1 MIVDKLI
8 IDDTLKNKKNIKNKE
23 LSKKGGHTMKKNVFK
38 RVISL
43 VIALMMIMPGMPFSA
58 YADEGLPT
66 EYEELQTQDPINE
79 DEALT
84 EGENGGEPSDEDPP
98 VEEPSEDESVDE
110 EPSDDEP
117 ADEEPADEEPAD
129 EEPTDEEPADQDPP
143 AAEPSDDEPT
153 DEDPPAE
160 DPPVEEPPVE
170 ELPVEVPQA
179 EGPIVLTYEMDE
191 ISVEVFADEGVLP
204 EGTQLRV
211 DTLSDDEIDR
221 YLNAIENG
229 NEDILIGFAALFDI
243 TLLEE
248 EGNPIQPK
256 GEVRVSFYGLDHIS
270 EDDDVFVY
278 HVEPQKVNMKRGTF
292 LIMMDMESMDQ
303 ENEVDLE
310 DFSPEVERGRV
321 SFNTSHFSIYIVG
334 TNIRHDNQSNRY
346 QMYVGE
352 ILQLEERNSN
362 SGGNWSVSSGNSV
375 NIISSSNNQNNIR
388 ATVKGMVLGNSTV
401 RYRVGS
407 GASQQNTYFYIAVGN
422 HDQIDPALPPVTDPN
437 ALPPGTVA
445 AEKTAKW
452 VDYSNRIAEINLK
465 VEGMPI
471 ISGSDVILVMDVS
484 GSMQNNSRIGTAK
497 AASKEF
503 ISNLL
508 GGGNPL
514 NNRIAFV
521 PFSDGSG
528 STNGSINFS
537 YDINILNAY
546 VDLRNANGYTN
557 YTSALNKALDYVES
571 RLTGEESR
579 PLYVVFMSDGEPNE
593 GFGTAQAAELMN
605 VHNATIYTVGIQLT
619 GSAPD
624 ALKNISTYVNGQ
636 PLYQNVTNMSDLAPV
651 LNAIAE
657 DIKLA
662 GTAAVFKDFISEYFE
677 YYNVAPYNTGDG
689 TYDPILEVVTISV
702 GNINK
707 VPDNYKI
714 YVQLKAEYWLEDQ
727 IYPTNEDI
735 HLDYIDVDGEPA
747 HKDKFEIGHPD
758 LSVGFGTI
766 TVKYV
771 LVNEVGQ
778 YIDSETGVLVDYAF
792 RDFVPAGYS
801 HLFEYGGSTSL
812 EVEQTYTV
820 TPSVPA
826 GYTLYQPGETITQ
839 EVSWDN
845 TNPTVEF
852 KVVRIDTVDITV
864 TKTWIGTPGTI
875 TIDLYANGV
884 LHDSKD
890 LTGEGTVTFDNLP
903 KFDSN
908 GEISYTVTETT
919 SDGTQLSAGGNAR
932 DGFTFTNVSN
942 EKVEFTVNKEWLGPV
957 GESATVKLM
966 DGETEVDSVE
976 LNAENNWTG
985 TLEGPKYD
993 EEGNEIEYDI
1003 VEVEIDNYDSE
1014 VVENQDGT
1022 FTVKNTNNEKVEF
1035 RVNKEWLGPVG
1046 ESATVK
1052 LIDGETEVDSVE
1064 LNAENNWTGTL
1075 EGPKYDEE
1083 GNEIE
1088 YAIVEEE
1095 IDNYDSEVVDNENG
1109 SFTIINTNNETV
1121 DIYVYKYW
1129 DDNGEEQQLELFS
1142 TEEGVKP
1149 TITFRLWVGDTE
1161 IDSITLENGELEG
1174 VFKDKPVYDLEGN
1187 RINYAITEDSI
1198 PGYAADIYG
1207 PFEDGDLYV
1216 EIINTIQKFNVYY
1229 NANGGSGTMN
1239 DENNPYKYN
1248 SSVTV
1253 LANTFTRSNYRFIGW
1268 NTAANGSGTS
1278 YAVGATFTMPAHD
1291 VTLYAQWQSGGGGGG
1306 GGGGGTII
1314 E

>member
-1 MIVDKLI
+1 M
-8 IDDTLKNKKNIKNKE
+8 
-23 LSKKGGHTMKKNVFK
+23 
-38 RVISL
+38 
-43 VIALMMIMPGMPFSA
+43 
-58 YADEGLPT
+58 
-66 EYEELQTQDPINE
+66 
-79 DEALT
+79 
-84 EGENGGEPSDEDPP
+84 
-98 VEEPSEDESVDE
+98 
-110 EPSDDEP
+110 
-117 ADEEPADEEPAD
+117 
-129 EEPTDEEPADQDPP
+129 
-143 AAEPSDDEPT
+143 
-153 DEDPPAE
+153 
-160 DPPVEEPPVE
+160 
-170 ELPVEVPQA
+170 
-179 EGPIVLTYEMDE
+179 
-191 ISVEVFADEGVLP
+191 
-204 EGTQLRV
+204 
-211 DTLSDDEIDR
+211 
-221 YLNAIENG
+221 
-229 NEDILIGFAALFDI
+229 
-243 TLLEE
+243 
-248 EGNPIQPK
+248 
-256 GEVRVSFYGLDHIS
+256 
-270 EDDDVFVY
+270 
-278 HVEPQKVNMKRGTF
+278 
-292 LIMMDMESMDQ
+292 
-303 ENEVDLE
+303 
-310 DFSPEVERGRV
+310 
-321 SFNTSHFSIYIVG
+321 
-334 TNIRHDNQSNRY
+334 
-346 QMYVGE
+346 
-352 ILQLEERNSN
+352 
-362 SGGNWSVSSGNSV
+362 
-375 NIISSSNNQNNIR
+375 
-388 ATVKGMVLGNSTV
+388 
-401 RYRVGS
+401 
-407 GASQQNTYFYIAVGN
+407 
-422 HDQIDPALPPVTDPN
+422 
-437 ALPPGTVA
+437 
-445 AEKTAKW
+445 
-452 VDYSNRIAEINLK
+452 
-465 VEGMPI
+465 
-471 ISGSDVILVMDVS
+471 
-484 GSMQNNSRIGTAK
+484 
-497 AASKEF
+497 
-503 ISNLL
+503 
-508 GGGNPL
+508 
-514 NNRIAFV
+514 
-521 PFSDGSG
+521 
-528 STNGSINFS
+528 
-537 YDINILNAY
+537 
-546 VDLRNANGYTN
+546 
-557 YTSALNKALDYVES
+557 
-571 RLTGEESR
+571 
-579 PLYVVFMSDGEPNE
+579 YVVFMSDGEPNE

-707 VPDNYKI
+707 VPDTYKI

-919 SDGTQLSAGGNAR
+919 SDGTQLSAGGNAG

-942 EKVEFTVNKEWLGPV
+942 EKVEFT
-957 GESATVKLM
+957 
-966 DGETEVDSVE
+966 
-976 LNAENNWTG
+976 
-985 TLEGPKYD
+985 
-993 EEGNEIEYDI
+993 
-1003 VEVEIDNYDSE
+1003 
-1014 VVENQDGT
+1014 
-1022 FTVKNTNNEKVEF
+1022 
-1035 RVNKEWLGPVG
+1035 VNKEWLGPVG

-1064 LNAENNWTGTL
+1064 LNAENNWIGTL
-1075 EGPKYDEE
+1075 KGPKYDEE

-1314 E
+1314 EEPEVPLAELEKFDHFAYIIGYPEGDIRPLNNITREEVAMIFYRLLTDESRNQLLSDVNPFTDVEGNRWSNRAISTLYNAGIISGYPDGTFRPSAPITRAEFATIAAKFDNLDLGIPSKFTDIAGHWAERYITSAENKGWVQGYPDMTFKPEQDITRAEAMTLINNVLERAVPKENIHPDAIFWPDISEGDWYYEIVMEATNSHDYTIEEDGDELWTGLKPNKVWP

>member
-1 MIVDKLI
+1 
-8 IDDTLKNKKNIKNKE
+8 
-23 LSKKGGHTMKKNVFK
+23 
-38 RVISL
+38 
-43 VIALMMIMPGMPFSA
+43 
-58 YADEGLPT
+58 
-66 EYEELQTQDPINE
+66 
-79 DEALT
+79 
-84 EGENGGEPSDEDPP
+84 
-98 VEEPSEDESVDE
+98 
-110 EPSDDEP
+110 
-117 ADEEPADEEPAD
+117 
-129 EEPTDEEPADQDPP
+129 
-143 AAEPSDDEPT
+143 
-153 DEDPPAE
+153 
-160 DPPVEEPPVE
+160 
-170 ELPVEVPQA
+170 
-179 EGPIVLTYEMDE
+179 
-191 ISVEVFADEGVLP
+191 
-204 EGTQLRV
+204 
-211 DTLSDDEIDR
+211 
-221 YLNAIENG
+221 
-229 NEDILIGFAALFDI
+229 
-243 TLLEE
+243 
-248 EGNPIQPK
+248 
-256 GEVRVSFYGLDHIS
+256 
-270 EDDDVFVY
+270 
-278 HVEPQKVNMKRGTF
+278 
-292 LIMMDMESMDQ
+292 
-303 ENEVDLE
+303 
-310 DFSPEVERGRV
+310 
-321 SFNTSHFSIYIVG
+321 
-334 TNIRHDNQSNRY
+334 
-346 QMYVGE
+346 
-352 ILQLEERNSN
+352 
-362 SGGNWSVSSGNSV
+362 
-375 NIISSSNNQNNIR
+375 
-388 ATVKGMVLGNSTV
+388 
-401 RYRVGS
+401 
-407 GASQQNTYFYIAVGN
+407 
-422 HDQIDPALPPVTDPN
+422 
-437 ALPPGTVA
+437 
-445 AEKTAKW
+445 
-452 VDYSNRIAEINLK
+452 
-465 VEGMPI
+465 
-471 ISGSDVILVMDVS
+471 
-484 GSMQNNSRIGTAK
+484 
-497 AASKEF
+497 
-503 ISNLL
+503 
-508 GGGNPL
+508 
-514 NNRIAFV
+514 
-521 PFSDGSG
+521 
-528 STNGSINFS
+528 
-537 YDINILNAY
+537 
-546 VDLRNANGYTN
+546 
-557 YTSALNKALDYVES
+557 
-571 RLTGEESR
+571 
-579 PLYVVFMSDGEPNE
+579 
-593 GFGTAQAAELMN
+593 
-605 VHNATIYTVGIQLT
+605 
-619 GSAPD
+619 
-624 ALKNISTYVNGQ
+624 
-636 PLYQNVTNMSDLAPV
+636 
-651 LNAIAE
+651 
-657 DIKLA
+657 
-662 GTAAVFKDFISEYFE
+662 
-677 YYNVAPYNTGDG
+677 
-689 TYDPILEVVTISV
+689 
-702 GNINK
+702 
-707 VPDNYKI
+707 
-714 YVQLKAEYWLEDQ
+714 
-727 IYPTNEDI
+727 
-735 HLDYIDVDGEPA
+735 
-747 HKDKFEIGHPD
+747 
-758 LSVGFGTI
+758 
-766 TVKYV
+766 
-771 LVNEVGQ
+771 
-778 YIDSETGVLVDYAF
+778 
-792 RDFVPAGYS
+792 
-801 HLFEYGGSTSL
+801 
-812 EVEQTYTV
+812 
-820 TPSVPA
+820 VPA

-919 SDGTQLSAGGNAR
+919 SDGTQLSAGGNAG

-1088 YAIVEEE
+1088 YDIVEVE

-1229 NANGGSGTMN
+1229 NANGVSGTMN

-1314 E
+1314 EEPEVPLAELEKFDHFAYIIGYPEGDIRPLNNITREEVAMIFYRLLTDESRNQLLSDVNPFTDVEGNRWSNRAISTLYNAGIISGYPDGTFRPSAPITRAEFATIAAKFDNLDLGIPSKFTDIAGHWAERYITSAENKGWVQGYPDMTFKPEQDITRAEAMPLTMLLYSFLTGITYLSFLMVTIVSWRYFCMEGELTIEFILFFMALFLIRISLLIRLRSGLASSAISSSLITTE